1 VREIPRW
8 FRGQYNRCRV
18 DVPGRILR
26 REHDPVITATLLRGY
41 ANRMRDIEVETV
53 DNTGHWIVDQ
63 RPELMLRPLYA
74 CLREH

>member
-1 VREIPRW
+1 MREIPRW
-8 FRGQYNRCRV
+8 LRGQYNRCRV
-18 DVPGRILR
+18 DGPVRILR

-63 RPELMLRPLYA
+63 RPELVLRPLYA
-74 CLREH
+74 FLREH

>member
-1 VREIPRW
+1 MLRA
-8 FRGQYNRCRV
+8 FGLYGDRCRA

-53 DNTGHWIVDQ
+53 DNPGHWIVDQ
-63 RPELMLRPLYA
+63 RPELVLRPLYA
-74 CLREH
+74 FLREH